1 MKNAMTFDDIYL
13 SRDSAV
19 KLVLKEIDVMD
30 LEYAFFSRLK
40 KLRDKYKDAQ
50 SGHGRRMS
58 PTTP

>member
-30 LEYAFFSRLK
+30 L
-40 KLRDKYKDAQ
+40 
-50 SGHGRRMS
+50 
-58 PTTP
+58 